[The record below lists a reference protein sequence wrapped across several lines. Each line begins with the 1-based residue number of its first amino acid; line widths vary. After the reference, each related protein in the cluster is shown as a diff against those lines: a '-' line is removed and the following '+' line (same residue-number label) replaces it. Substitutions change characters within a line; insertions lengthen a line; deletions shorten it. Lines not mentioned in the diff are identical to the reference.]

1 MKEWSK
7 ISHYD
12 DTNQYLLKQY
22 IIIYNLKLVL
32 YLTFY
37 CDRSTELQFFFS
49 ISRIPL
55 F

>member
-37 CDRSTELQFFFS
+37 CDLVNIIRIKFFF
-49 ISRIPL
+49 
-55 F
+55 FHF